1 MGGLRVLSLHADRH
15 QRQGTKAPR
24 RPHTSGSTEAI
35 SQKACWC
42 VENDAYDRT
51 RVLRGRLVTKPGAG
65 GTTGLKDHPRDLP
78 SLLPQ
83 PRCCPCPPPAQP
95 RPPPLPSLATPHS
108 APRPAWVEMTK
119 PCRPVPPARTP
130 PHETHGH
137 RERWILAEW
146 TGHGGSFPIRTTT
159 PATTLDKGQSP
170 SARDP
175 HPHSGVKHPT
185 KGDTKGDTNQ
195 SWALM
200 SETLSAELEGRV
212 PPDLV
217 ADLVRAVLDESRQAA
232 HDRGVEP
239 TMREA
244 RTRLERFVRARS
256 SM

>member
-1 MGGLRVLSLHADRH
+1 M
-15 QRQGTKAPR
+15 
-24 RPHTSGSTEAI
+24 
-35 SQKACWC
+35 
-42 VENDAYDRT
+42 
-51 RVLRGRLVTKPGAG
+51 
-65 GTTGLKDHPRDLP
+65 TG
-78 SLLPQ
+78 
-83 PRCCPCPPPAQP
+83 
-95 RPPPLPSLATPHS
+95 
-108 APRPAWVEMTK
+108 
-119 PCRPVPPARTP
+119 PCRPVPPARTSR
-130 PHETHGH
+130 HETHGH
-137 RERWILAEW
+137 PDRLILAEW
-146 TGHGGSFPIRTTT
+146 TGHGGSTPIRTTT

-175 HPHSGVKHPT
+175 HPHPHSGVKHPT
-185 KGDTKGDTNQ
+185 KGDTKQ

-244 RTRLERFVRARS
+244 RQRLERFVRARS